1 MHGHIAAG
9 AGKGCKLGV
18 YHDQMQVNKMV
29 LMVYSW
35 IKLHDQ
41 SRKSRLKASLLF
53 DPPLGVKA
61 SIITS

>member
-29 LMVYSW
+29 LMVSFM
-35 IKLHDQ
+35 D
-41 SRKSRLKASLLF
+41 KATRSESQ
-53 DPPLGVKA
+53 V
-61 SIITS
+61 